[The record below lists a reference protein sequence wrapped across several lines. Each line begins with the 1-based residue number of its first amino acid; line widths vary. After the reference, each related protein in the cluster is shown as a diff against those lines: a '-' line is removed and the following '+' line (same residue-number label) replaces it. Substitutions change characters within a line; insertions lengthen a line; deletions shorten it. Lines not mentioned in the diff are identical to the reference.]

1 MQHCSKMEMAKKII
15 IGVAGMPGAG
25 KSLVVKAAYELGF
38 KVVVMGDEV
47 REEAKRRG
55 IEATP
60 ENLGRL
66 MLELREMEGPAS
78 IAKRCLEKIQK
89 AKEDFVLVD
98 GVRSMYEV
106 EEFKKHFP
114 NFILLAVH
122 ASPETRFRRLFK
134 RRRSDDPVKWKNF
147 VERDNREL
155 KVGLGNVIALADYI
169 LVNEG
174 GIEEFV
180 EMTKQFL
187 GNVAKNG

>member
-1 MQHCSKMEMAKKII
+1 MQHCSKMEMAKKI

-78 IAKRCLEKIQK
+78 IAKRCLRKIQK

-155 KVGLGNVIALADYI
+155 KVGLGNVIALADYV

-174 GIEEFV
+174 GMEEFV
-180 EMTKQFL
+180 EMAKQFL
-187 GNVAKNG
+187 ENVAKNG

>member
-1 MQHCSKMEMAKKII
+1 MQHCSKMEMAKKI

-134 RRRSDDPVKWKNF
+134 RKRSDDPVKWKNF

>member
-1 MQHCSKMEMAKKII
+1 MEMAKKII

-25 KSLVVKAAYELGF
+25 KSLVVKAACELGF

-155 KVGLGNVIALADYI
+155 KVGLGNVIALADYV

-174 GIEEFV
+174 GMEEFV
-180 EMTKQFL
+180 EMAKQFL
-187 GNVAKNG
+187 ENVAKNG

>member
-155 KVGLGNVIALADYI
+155 KVGLGNVIALADYV

-174 GIEEFV
+174 GMEEFV
-180 EMTKQFL
+180 EMAKQFL
-187 GNVAKNG
+187 ENVAKNG

>member
-1 MQHCSKMEMAKKII
+1 MQHCSKMEMAKKI

-78 IAKRCLEKIQK
+78 IAKRCLRKIQK

-134 RRRSDDPVKWKNF
+134 RRRSDDPVRWKNF

-155 KVGLGNVIALADYI
+155 KVGLGNVIALADYV

-174 GIEEFV
+174 GMEEFV
-180 EMTKQFL
+180 EMAKQFL
-187 GNVAKNG
+187 ENVAKNG

>member
-1 MQHCSKMEMAKKII
+1 MQHCSKMEMAKKI

-180 EMTKQFL
+180 EMAKQFL

>member
-1 MQHCSKMEMAKKII
+1 MQHCSKMEMAKKI

-155 KVGLGNVIALADYI
+155 KVGLGNVIALADYV

-174 GIEEFV
+174 GMKEFV
-180 EMTKQFL
+180 EMAKQFL
-187 GNVAKNG
+187 ENVAKNG

>member
-1 MQHCSKMEMAKKII
+1 MQHCSKMEMAKKI

-78 IAKRCLEKIQK
+78 IAKRCLKKIQK

-180 EMTKQFL
+180 EMAKQFL
-187 GNVAKNG
+187 ENVAKNG

>member
-1 MQHCSKMEMAKKII
+1 MQHCSKMEMAKKI

-155 KVGLGNVIALADYI
+155 KVGLGNVIALADYV

-174 GIEEFV
+174 GMEEFV
-180 EMTKQFL
+180 EMAKQFL
-187 GNVAKNG
+187 ENVAKNG